1 MMKYYPINLNLRGK
15 KCVVIG
21 GGRVAERRILGLL
34 ECGAEVAVISPKLTP
49 KLSKLSKKNKIR
61 YIERPYRPRDL
72 RGTYLVMA
80 STDNQGVNRRVC
92 QEAKRLGILANVVS
106 APLLSDF
113 TVPSVV
119 RRGDLM
125 ITISTAGKSP
135 GLSRR
140 LRVDLEKI
148 FGEEYEAFTEILGRV
163 RRKYS
168 GLSYG
173 ERERLYREV
182 AMSDIPTLLRERRFK
197 SAEKRLKKI
206 TGLGFGDIEF
216 SPG

>member
-1 MMKYYPINLNLRGK
+1 MKYYPVNLNLRGK

-21 GGRVAERRILGLL
+21 GGRVAERRVLGLI
-34 ECGAEVAVISPKLTP
+34 ECGAKVAVISPRLTP
-49 KLSKLSKKNKIR
+49 KLRELSKKNKIR

-72 RGTYLVMA
+72 KGAHLAVA
-80 STDNQGVNRRVC
+80 STDNQGVNRRVYR
-92 QEAKRLGILANVVS
+92 EAKRLGILVNVVS

-113 TVPSVV
+113 TAPSVV

-140 LRVDLEKI
+140 LRMDLEKI
-148 FGEEYEAFTEILGRV
+148 FGEEYEVFTEILGRV
-163 RRKYS
+163 RRTCS
-168 GLSYG
+168 HLPYG
-173 ERERLYREV
+173 ERGRLYREV
-182 AMSDIPTLLRERRFK
+182 AMSNIPALLREGRFK

-206 TGLGFGDIEF
+206 TGLGFDDIAF
-216 SPG
+216 FPG

>member
-1 MMKYYPINLNLRGK
+1 MKYYPINLNLGGK

-21 GGRVAERRILGLL
+21 GGRVAERRVLGLL

-49 KLSKLSKKNKIR
+49 KLSELSKKNEIR
-61 YIERPYRPRDL
+61 YIERPYRPQDL
-72 RGTYLVMA
+72 KGAHLVVA

-92 QEAKRLGILANVVS
+92 REGKKLGILVNAAS
-106 APLLSDF
+106 APLVSDF
-113 TVPSVV
+113 MVPSVV

-125 ITISTAGKSP
+125 ITISTSGNSP
-135 GLSRR
+135 GLSKR
-140 LRVDLEKI
+140 LRIDLEKI
-148 FGEEYEAFTEILGRV
+148 FGEEYEAFIEILGRV
-163 RRKYS
+163 RRKCS
-168 GLSYG
+168 SLSYG
-173 ERERLYREV
+173 ERERIYREV
-182 AMSDIPTLLRERRFK
+182 ATSDIPLLLREKRFK